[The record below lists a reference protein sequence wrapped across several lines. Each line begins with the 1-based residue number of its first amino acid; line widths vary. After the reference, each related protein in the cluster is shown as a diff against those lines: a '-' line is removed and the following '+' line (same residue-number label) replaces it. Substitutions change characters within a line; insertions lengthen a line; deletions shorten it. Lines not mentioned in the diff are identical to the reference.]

1 MASKLWS
8 TLKTIEEQKR
18 SDQLHQEELHRLRNQ
33 PPQRIVVDSRPVKLP
48 KARSSRGLT
57 IMLFLV
63 FAALIGLSAQF
74 FVITKEY
81 TSRIDNLINNMGK
94 LQTSYEKNN
103 KDVKETLRT
112 VSGIEDDQ
120 KRITDKLNL
129 VSVKVTELNSLN
141 DRVAGLEKMKQLVNN
156 LNKRAIATV
165 DPLVVNVKVYEE
177 LTKAYNSLL
186 RKQAL
191 LEFEVEQLNREQG
204 S

>member
-186 RKQAL
+186 RKQAI